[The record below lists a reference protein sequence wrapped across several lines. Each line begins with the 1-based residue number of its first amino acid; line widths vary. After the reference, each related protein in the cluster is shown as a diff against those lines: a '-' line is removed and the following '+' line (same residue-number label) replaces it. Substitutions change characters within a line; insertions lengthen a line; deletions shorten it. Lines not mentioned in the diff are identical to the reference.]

1 MLCRVCGDTLE
12 WLGSD
17 FHVDP
22 FGEQEIV
29 VQNWFYCEGCET
41 KTSLKQVFKCEDIT
55 STYPYL

>member
-1 MLCRVCGDTLE
+1 MCGDTLE

-41 KTSLKQVFKCEDIT
+41 KTPLKQVFKCEDIT
-55 STYPYL
+55 PTYPYL